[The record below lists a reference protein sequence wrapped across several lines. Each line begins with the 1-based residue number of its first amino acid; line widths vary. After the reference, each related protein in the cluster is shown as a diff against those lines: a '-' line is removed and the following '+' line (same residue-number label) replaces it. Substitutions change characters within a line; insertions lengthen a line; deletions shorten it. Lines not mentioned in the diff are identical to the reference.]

1 MSKDEQSRLSSGLKA
16 KEEQVVNLQGESSQK
31 DQELIAKFQT
41 INKLRI
47 KMEEVEEKSLAVEM
61 EMSKHKFERELQSK
75 KI

>member
-61 EMSKHKFERELQSK
+61 EMSKHKFEREL
-75 KI
+75 

>member
-75 KI
+75 EI